1 MPIYRQILSSAWQV
15 LWRRPWIW
23 LLGLLAA
30 MLGNTGEYQLLL
42 NAFDR
47 LSNPTQ
53 NWWWPNVWQ
62 TTYAANTGNWWVVAV
77 ILVLLLVLLIWLAVT
92 STGGLF
98 YASSGLVKNE
108 KVGLGTAWQQG
119 QKYFWPVLGLVIIGK
134 GLTIVLLMVAVA
146 PLFLATATASSN
158 TAVMLYSLLAFLI
171 FVPLSII
178 ISFATKYGV
187 AYAVLK
193 QQPLG
198 HALFNGWKLF
208 WKNWLVSIEM
218 AVILFAVSLLLSLV
232 LVIIS
237 IVSLVV
243 VLSLNT
249 VLGTMGVPVLMGM
262 GGFLVL
268 RVIASLIA
276 LPFVLFV
283 AAALAVFQVASWT
296 ILFHRLTNEGVV
308 PKLLRFFKRTPTSSS
323 LFKKTA
329 AKRLRKVN

>member
-1 MPIYRQILSSAWQV
+1 M

-42 NAFDR
+42 SAFDR

-53 NWWWPNVWQ
+53 NWWWPTAWRA
-62 TTYAANTGNWWVVAV
+62 TYIASSGDWWIVALVV
-77 ILVLLLVLLIWLAVT
+77 ILLFILLLWLAVT
-92 STGGLF
+92 ATGGLF
-98 YASSGLVKNE
+98 FASSSLVKSE
-108 KVGLGTAWQQG
+108 KVNLGLAWQRG
-119 QKYFWPVLGLVIIGK
+119 QKYFWPVLGLLIIGK
-134 GLTIVLLMVAVA
+134 GLIIILLMIAVM
-146 PLFLATATASSN
+146 PLFLVAAIGSSN
-158 TAVMLYSLLAFLI
+158 ILVTLCGLLSFI
-171 FVPLSII
+171 VFVPLSII

-208 WKNWLVSIEM
+208 WKNWLVSIEV
-218 AVILFAVSLLLSLV
+218 AIILFAISLV
-232 LVIIS
+232 LSLALVIVS
-237 IVSLVV
+237 IVGLVV

-249 VLGTMGVPVLMGM
+249 VLGTMGVPALMGM

-276 LPFVLFV
+276 LPFVLFIT
-283 AAALAVFQVASWT
+283 AALGVFQVAVWT
-296 ILFHRLTNEGVV
+296 ILFHRLTNEGVI
-308 PKLLRFFKRTPTSSS
+308 PKLLRLFKKSPASSPLFKRTTN
-323 LFKKTA
+323 
-329 AKRLRKVN
+329 KRPRKVN